1 MMTGTHA
8 YYNTQHFRSKCGQEE
23 QSDEGSCPSA
33 GMSVNME
40 DSFGDLLDNDTSERH
55 IVVQS
60 SPAKKAPPAKQERP
74 KGLPQNLMQAQLHQA
89 RMGSSSGKSSLAKPL
104 PSATASATPG

>member
-8 YYNTQHFRSKCGQEE
+8 YYNTQHFRSKCGQEDR
-23 QSDEGSCPSA
+23 SDEGSCPSA

-60 SPAKKAPPAKQERP
+60 SPAKKAPPTKQEKP
-74 KGLPQNLMQAQLHQA
+74 ILKNQNLM
-89 RMGSSSGKSSLAKPL
+89 
-104 PSATASATPG
+104 